1 MTSTDFSKLKIWMY
15 LEDVLVNDTSDSADT
30 QILDAKMK
38 KIENWKV
45 HKTFQ
50 EVANE
55 GQSTISAGWVVT
67 KRNKTKENIYKA
79 RLVSRSF
86 EQIEKDNIRKDS
98 PTCCKENFRVILSII
113 VSFEWKIHSFGI
125 KSAFLQG
132 QLISRNV
139 FLKPPPEVD
148 IYC

>member
-1 MTSTDFSKLKIWMY
+1 MTSTDFSKLKIWTY
-15 LEDVLVNDTSDSADT
+15 LEEVLVNDTSDSADT

-38 KIENWKV
+38 KTENWKV

-67 KRNKTKENIYKA
+67 KRNKTKENIYKV

-98 PTCCKENFRVILSII
+98 PKCCKENFRIILSI
-113 VSFEWKIHSFGI
+113 SFF
-125 KSAFLQG
+125 
-132 QLISRNV
+132 
-139 FLKPPPEVD
+139 
-148 IYC
+148 